1 MADSK
6 VLAPLGLAITA
17 TANVLGELQV
27 GIDKILWGSLN
38 PQPGL
43 TATLNESGSLNYS
56 SVPVT
61 PAVPSPS
68 AVGSFVQSGL
78 FNALD
83 ALNGVNL
90 CDVLSYLTD
99 MIQFEYGKQ
108 EQRPP
113 REEWTDLQVV
123 FYTLQ
128 DACTYVREQIDKY
141 VAFPN
146 VFIGSYIG
154 TGPNIVPIE
163 QAVTRSNAPK
173 DGGTN
178 VKKFNLFFLMQ
189 SIKQTF
195 SLTGEG
201 TGSIFSAQ
209 DATVLSSVPGL
220 GANLNFIDDFIAEV
234 TKYTD
239 YRNIPNDDLQ
249 NLIQKVNQVRS
260 VCVTIENINY
270 KIDLKNAAA
279 LVGNFLGNDIR
290 AEIQKLSKFLDPTGI
305 IDELKGINDALRS
318 FIKIAQRVQGVLTL
332 GQFLI
337 KLALILTKVFRFII
351 QFITNAP
358 IPAMGITTGDISR
371 FESAK
376 FAAKDEVNGLT
387 VFLKCVNS
395 LLEVVLVFIRY
406 IVANTN
412 ELLIRLD
419 TLLAVL
425 EGCAAVKNSDV
436 ISQLQDTRAGLIA
449 LKDQFSAYIIQYDSK
464 TTGNSMFG
472 IYDIRV
478 VDEELTDRAIVNK
491 RRRGIALDPNG
502 RLVAQS
508 DLTFATNTAVIIAE
522 VQQKLMALGLVAAGV
537 GQIDMANLGAI
548 AVSMNYLDTNDIL
561 ENDLNIAISAQDSAN
576 TAEKLGISSFIESI
590 PGGSKFRQ
598 NTKTVNSDYVT
609 GAKTRVRREQRTN
622 ITPGGSSGGNGGT
635 GNTQDLSQGERR

>member
-6 VLAPLGLAITA
+6 VLAPLGQAITA
-17 TANVLGELQV
+17 TANVIGELQV

-43 TATLNESGSLNYS
+43 TATLNDSGSLNYS
-56 SVPVT
+56 SVPVS
-61 PAVPSPS
+61 PAAPSS
-68 AVGSFVQSGL
+68 NAVGSFVQSGL

-83 ALNGVNL
+83 ALNQVNL
-90 CDVLSYLTD
+90 CDVVSYLTD
-99 MIQFEYGKQ
+99 MIHFTYNRSRK
-108 EQRPP
+108 RPP
-113 REEWTDLQVV
+113 RETWTALQKA
-123 FYTLQ
+123 FYDLQ
-128 DACTYVREQIDKY
+128 DASTFVREQIDKY

-154 TGPNIVPIE
+154 TGPNAVPIE
-163 QAVTRSNAPK
+163 QAVTKSEAPK

-178 VKKFNLFFLMQ
+178 VKKFNLYFLMQ
-189 SIKQTF
+189 SIKDTF
-195 SLTGEG
+195 DLTGAS
-201 TGSIFSAQ
+201 TGSIFSSQ
-209 DATVLSSVPGL
+209 DVTTLSTVPGL
-220 GANLNFIDDFIAEV
+220 GANLNFIDNFIAEV

-249 NLIQKVNQVRS
+249 RLIQEVNKVRS
-260 VCVTIENINY
+260 VCVTIENLDY
-270 KIDLKNAAA
+270 TIDLKNAAA
-279 LVGNFLGNDIR
+279 LVGNFLGSDIR
-290 AEIQKLSKFLDPTGI
+290 AEIQKLSEFLDPTVI
-305 IDELKGINDALRS
+305 IDTLKEINDALRS

-351 QFITNAP
+351 QFVTNAP
-358 IPAMGITTGDISR
+358 IPAMGVKTSDISR
-371 FESAK
+371 LESAK

-412 ELLIRLD
+412 ELLSRLNI
-419 TLLAVL
+419 LLITL
-425 EGCAAVKNSDV
+425 EGCDAVKNSDV
-436 ISQLQDTRAGLIA
+436 ISQLQETRDGLVV
-449 LKDQFSAYIIQYDSK
+449 LRDQFAAYIIQYDSK

-472 IYDIRV
+472 KYDIRV

-502 RLVAQS
+502 RIVAQS

-561 ENDLNIAISAQDSAN
+561 ENDLNIEVSAQDSAN
-576 TAEKLGISSFIESI
+576 TAEQLGISSFLEGL
-590 PGGSKFRQ
+590 PGGSKFKQ
-598 NTKTVNSDYVT
+598 NSKAVASNYVT
-609 GAKTRVRREQRTN
+609 TAKTRVKGEQRTN
-622 ITPGGSSGGNGGT
+622 ITPGGANNNNSNKST
-635 GNTQDLSQGERR
+635 